1 MRAMRWTHAWV
12 LAALLAPASARA
24 DEPPWDVG
32 VSAAARDEARRLRD
46 ESYPL
51 LAADRFDDAIAKLQ
65 AALALYPHP
74 KLHLALGL
82 TYMRLSRWLEA
93 EPALQKALATGEAG
107 LDKELTRTQA
117 ALAEVAAHLGTVVV
131 TGKQPRAELSVD
143 GKRVLVAPGTVSI
156 RVLPGRHVVIATR
169 GTLSSEP
176 VALDVRPGD
185 TLDAAPLL
193 YVTETAWRW
202 SRWKPWAV
210 IGTGAAVA
218 IAGVPMLVHSRSE
231 YDRYQAQFNIQC
243 RAGCPSEPAGLVAI
257 KDNAQTWRYTAI
269 GAFVGGGVLAGLGLA
284 WLALNHPVDTR
295 RVAPDVTTTIVP
307 WRGGTGLTVARTW

>member
-1 MRAMRWTHAWV
+1 MDVSYGSKLIFAANAVDAGGTIAGVRFYVNGTQIANDTAAPFYTTH
-12 LAALLAPASARA
+12 
-24 DEPPWDVG
+24 
-32 VSAAARDEARRLRD
+32 
-46 ESYPL
+46 
-51 LAADRFDDAIAKLQ
+51 Q
-65 AALALYPHP
+65 
-74 KLHLALGL
+74 
-82 TYMRLSRWLEA
+82 
-93 EPALQKALATGEAG
+93 
-107 LDKELTRTQA
+107 LDS
-117 ALAEVAAHLGTVVV
+117 LGTVVV